1 MSSKNKQS
9 YEFEG
14 YRLDADP
21 AGLWRNGE
29 LISLPPKVLEM
40 LILLVQKQG
49 EIVTRE
55 ELLDTVWPDT
65 HVEEGNIKYT
75 ISLLRK
81 ALGKELVQ
89 TIPRRGYR
97 FVAKVSAA
105 PANGNRTLTASE
117 SPPAISFEPAINT
130 DTGVQTRSR
139 RVLYA
144 GILALA
150 LVGIGVGIWWKFWKT
165 PVTATTNTGV
175 KSLAVLPLRS
185 LSDDETSKAISSG
198 LTSSLISRLGS
209 LNRFVIRPF
218 DSVEGY
224 AKGGADPIK
233 FAERLRVD
241 SVLEG
246 TIQVVEKR
254 IRVDVRMIDVRS
266 GGQLWTASFVET
278 EDDVFKLQ
286 DKLAAQVANSLVTR
300 LTQQEQTLL
309 ARKSTDNAEAYRAY
323 VRGRAIL
330 DRKNADLL
338 EKAIDEFQKAVTLD
352 PAFALA
358 YAGLADAFVALSNPL
373 PAAEA
378 LDSFKKAETYAQKA
392 LELGEDSAEVH
403 TTLGRIKRIHYWDW
417 AGAEKDFRRAI
428 QLNPNQAE
436 AHRFLAQTLS
446 LLGRHDEAIAEIN
459 HAIEINP
466 ISPAITMA
474 QFSILESHGDYDQA
488 LKRAED
494 FLRLEKANP
503 LAKRAV
509 MTFSFHL
516 GNHARVIDIGER
528 LSAEDERH
536 KFAFLSLLSA
546 SYQKTNQSGKADEA
560 LRQLEQLAQS
570 DTKAL
575 YSLAM
580 NYAELGRKD
589 DAVWALQKCFDQR
602 EERIVWLN
610 VEPRLAGVRHEARVQ
625 DIMRKMR
632 LI

>member
-1 MSSKNKQS
+1 MSVKTQNS
-9 YEFEG
+9 YLFEG
-14 YRLDADP
+14 YRLDTQP
-21 AGLWRNGE
+21 PGLWREGE
-29 LISLPPKVLEM
+29 LVSVPPKVLRM
-40 LILLVQKQG
+40 LILLVEKNEQ
-49 EIVTRE
+49 IVTRE
-55 ELLDTVWPDT
+55 ELLETVWPET

-75 ISLLRK
+75 ISLLRR
-81 ALGKELVQ
+81 ALGRDLIQ
-89 TIPRRGYR
+89 TIPRQGYR
-97 FVAKVSAA
+97 FVAKVSPA
-105 PANGNRTLTASE
+105 PANGNGALTTGE
-117 SPPAISFEPAINT
+117 PPPAISFRPAIKT
-130 DTGVQTRSR
+130 DGVGQPRSR

-144 GILALA
+144 GLLALA
-150 LVGIGVGIWWKFWKT
+150 LVGTGFGIWWKFWKT
-165 PVTATTNTGV
+165 PVAAPPGAI

-185 LSDDETSKAISSG
+185 LNDDETSRAISFG

-209 LNRFVIRPF
+209 LNRFVVRPF
-218 DSVEGY
+218 DSVESY
-224 AKGGADPIK
+224 AKSGGDPLK
-233 FAERLRVD
+233 FADMLRVD

-246 TIQVVEKR
+246 TVQIVDKR

-278 EDDVFKLQ
+278 ENDVFKLQ
-286 DKLAAQVANSLVTR
+286 DKLAAQVANSLLTR
-300 LTQQEQTLL
+300 MTQQEQMLL
-309 ARKSTDNAEAYRAY
+309 ARKSTDNPEAYRAY
-323 VRGRAIL
+323 VRGRAVL
-330 DRKNADLL
+330 DRRNADLF
-338 EKAIDEFQKAVTLD
+338 EKAIDEFQTAVALD
-352 PAFALA
+352 PTFALA

-373 PAAEA
+373 SAA
-378 LDSFKKAETYAQKA
+378 DSVDSYKKAENYAQKA
-392 LELGEDSAEVH
+392 LELGEESAEVY

-417 AGAEKDFRRAI
+417 AGAEKDFKRAI

-446 LLGRHDEAIAEIN
+446 LLGRHDEAINEIS

-474 QFSILESHGDYDQA
+474 QFSILESRGEYDHA

-494 FLRLEKANP
+494 FFRLEKANP

-509 MTFSFHL
+509 ATFSFHL
-516 GNHARVIDIGER
+516 GDHARVIEIGEH
-528 LSAEDERH
+528 LTTQDERQ

-546 SYQKTNQSGKADEA
+546 SYQRTNQPEKATEA
-560 LRQLEQLAQS
+560 LHQLEQLAQS

-589 DAVWALQKCFDQR
+589 DAIWALQRCFEQR
-602 EERIVWLN
+602 EERIVWVN
-610 VEPRLAGVRHEARVQ
+610 VEPRLAGVRNDARLQ